1 MDKLHQLNM
10 TEKEKAMDG
19 FDNMW
24 GYEIEYTSA
33 YVQKELFDSHEP
45 YTTKSRIK
53 FPKDK
58 VRLMK
63 DLNTK
68 SIRSKLTYE
77 EFHAILDNPSLD
89 TPVFCDICQWVY
101 QFDDKKGWDME
112 RFEINTCCSSLRI
125 VKMEDV
131 TQEAWDDIDLRGH
144 KSCIEKINNGTM
156 TWEDTIKYK
165 DEPLEHWQIKS
176 IVNRK

>member
-68 SIRSKLTYE
+68 SIRSK
-77 EFHAILDNPSLD
+77 
-89 TPVFCDICQWVY
+89 
-101 QFDDKKGWDME
+101 
-112 RFEINTCCSSLRI
+112 
-125 VKMEDV
+125 
-131 TQEAWDDIDLRGH
+131 
-144 KSCIEKINNGTM
+144 
-156 TWEDTIKYK
+156 
-165 DEPLEHWQIKS
+165 
-176 IVNRK
+176 